1 MMGTVYKILP
11 LALVQSALLAG
22 GQVFLKFAMMRMK
35 PFSWTWSFFG
45 SALTNWPF
53 AACGLCFLAASLLW
67 MYMVKVF
74 PLSTAYPLVSLS
86 YVFGMVAAI
95 VVFGESVPL
104 TRWIGV
110 VLIVAGCMFIM
121 R

>member
-1 MMGTVYKILP
+1 MTTLYKILP

-22 GQVFLKFAMMRMK
+22 GQVFLKFAMQRMR

-45 SALTNWPF
+45 SMLTNWPF

-67 MYMVKVF
+67 MYLVRVF
-74 PLSTAYPLVSLS
+74 PLSVAYPLVSLS

-95 VVFGESVPL
+95 VFFHEDALLGTLLHTSH
-104 TRWIGV
+104 TTTT
-110 VLIVAGCMFIM
+110 
-121 R
+121 